1 MIKPP
6 TLSSAIRP
14 VSRRI
19 GLVLTGLALVLGT
32 HFTHANEIQVVCNNN
47 SGDAALINAAI
58 AGSASGDEIVIVGT
72 GLINQPIRL
81 LGSRSYRGTS
91 LTGTV
96 LKQANGANL
105 IAVMASTG
113 FLDNS
118 AFTGNPMSVRNLT
131 IDGNKANNTATNTVG
146 IVIRSWETVVE
157 NIEVRQ
163 MRGDGIQV
171 VSPSANGTGLSNTQ
185 VNGRVAG
192 CIVKDCSGSGI
203 KVRDTGNSCTDW
215 SLLANSVS
223 NSGSHG
229 IHLENSA
236 GWYVVQN
243 TVTNSNGHGIYADR
257 CFATSVS
264 DNHVQG
270 FGRSSTS
277 GTYYGIGVTL
287 QGGVGSVISHNVVE
301 NISQA
306 GHASSIHRYISIIR
320 VNYDSGYATVTDNTL
335 THSMTTGGSAG
346 LYYSKGSATA
356 LTVASSGNTATGVA
370 TPKFVGSGVTDNYGL

>member
-1 MIKPP
+1 
-6 TLSSAIRP
+6 
-14 VSRRI
+14 
-19 GLVLTGLALVLGT
+19 
-32 HFTHANEIQVVCNNN
+32 
-47 SGDAALINAAI
+47 
-58 AGSASGDEIVIVGT
+58 
-72 GLINQPIRL
+72 
-81 LGSRSYRGTS
+81 
-91 LTGTV
+91 
-96 LKQANGANL
+96 
-105 IAVMASTG
+105 
-113 FLDNS
+113 
-118 AFTGNPMSVRNLT
+118 
-131 IDGNKANNTATNTVG
+131 
-146 IVIRSWETVVE
+146 
-157 NIEVRQ
+157 
-163 MRGDGIQV
+163 
-171 VSPSANGTGLSNTQ
+171 
-185 VNGRVAG
+185 
-192 CIVKDCSGSGI
+192 
-203 KVRDTGNSCTDW
+203 
-215 SLLANSVS
+215 SVS

-243 TVTNSNGHGIYADR
+243 SVTNSNGHGIYADR

-306 GHASSIHRYISIIR
+306 GHSSSIHRYISIVR